1 MRISLLPKLIVL
13 TACLWYAM
21 SASAYDFYSG
31 GFYYDIKGSNQV
43 EVTYENDDYASYSG
57 VVNIPSQ
64 VTYNGTTYTVVS
76 IGYQA
81 FTLSDIT
88 EVTIPNTVTRI
99 GGNAFRICRFL
110 EKVTM
115 TDAVTEIW
123 SQAFEG
129 CRRLK
134 EINLSENLEVL
145 PFSCFS
151 WCDSL
156 KSITLPHSL
165 NTIQSNAFKECH
177 NLKSITCMAW
187 EPPTMDPETAFASDV
202 LSTATLTVPKSS
214 YNDYKNASSPCSAF
228 NTIKSLY
235 YDIEKDGIYFLR
247 NNMGTLDVTY
257 KDNYYNTYS
266 GHVRI
271 PGWITLHEGDIDVEG
286 IGSQAFMSC
295 RNLTSV
301 SLTSSIKIIRNR
313 AFMYCSSLNS
323 ISIPS
328 SVETIEYNAFTG
340 CSTLTTITLR
350 EGLKTIGTQAMSGIP
365 LTSITLP
372 ASLESIDG
380 SALSCNTSLPAI
392 NVSASNPNYVSIDG
406 VLYTR
411 NGKTMMTYPAGKS
424 GTSYTVIE
432 GVETIANNAFD
443 RARNLEEINLP
454 NTLRQVQTCAFRE
467 CNALQQMEYPRG
479 VTDIANA
486 TMENCNSM
494 TSVTLPS
501 TLTHLGSNVFARC
514 TSLNDIYVKAVTPPT
529 CDIYEWYDY
538 EWDEVITDYTFT
550 NAQFNN
556 ASLYVPSASLNA
568 YKNAETW
575 KKFKHFIGVQ
585 FNPDFIPGDVNGD
598 GRVNITDVTVL
609 INYVSTGNG
618 NIDSDAA
625 DLTGDTYI
633 NISDIITLIS
643 NIINATSGN

>member
-1 MRISLLPKLIVL
+1 MKNQLLLKLLVL
-13 TACLWYAM
+13 TMCLWCAP
-21 SASAYDFYSG
+21 SANAYDFYSG
-31 GFYYDIKGSNQV
+31 GFYFDIKSNNQV

-64 VTYNGTTYTVVS
+64 VTYNGTTYTVTS

-88 EVTIPNTVTRI
+88 QVTIPNTVTRI
-99 GGNAFRICRFL
+99 GGNAFRICKQL

-115 TDAVTEIW
+115 TDAVTQIW

-129 CRRLK
+129 CRKLK
-134 EINLSENLEVL
+134 EINLSENLETL

-165 NTIQSNAFKECH
+165 NTIQTGAFKECH

-187 EPPTMDPETAFASDV
+187 EPPTWDGEMVFESDV
-202 LSTATLTVPKSS
+202 LSSATLTVPKSS
-214 YNDYKNASSPCSAF
+214 YNDYKNASSPWSAF

-235 YDIEKDGIYFLR
+235 YDIEKDGVYFLR

-257 KDNYYNTYS
+257 KDYYYNTYS

-271 PGWITLHEGDIDVEG
+271 PSWITLHEGDIDVEG
-286 IGSQAFMSC
+286 IGTQAFMSC

-301 SLTSSIKIIRNR
+301 SLPSGIKIIRDR

-328 SVETIEYNAFTG
+328 TVETIDQYAFTG

-350 EGLKTIGTQAMSGIP
+350 EGLKTVGTQAMSGIA

-372 ASLESIDG
+372 ASLMSIDG
-380 SALSCNTSLPAI
+380 SSLSCNTSLPAI
-392 NVSASNPNYVSIDG
+392 NIRADNPNYVSIDG

-411 NGKTMMTYPAGKS
+411 DGKTLVTYPAGKS
-424 GTSYTVIE
+424 GTTYTVQD
-432 GVETIANNAFD
+432 GVQVIANNAFD
-443 RARNLEEINLP
+443 RARSLTEINLP
-454 NTLRQVQTCAFRE
+454 STLKEVKTSAFRE
-467 CNALQQMEYPRG
+467 CNALQQMVYPRG
-479 VTDIANA
+479 VTSIAGSV
-486 TMENCNSM
+486 MDNCNSM

-501 TLTHLGSNVFARC
+501 TLTYLGASAFARC
-514 TSLNDIYVKAVTPPT
+514 TSLNEIIVKAVTPPV

-538 EWDEVITDYTFT
+538 DWDEMVTDYAFT
-550 NAQFNN
+550 YAQFNN
-556 ASLYVPSASLNA
+556 AYVYVPIQSYNNYRTADTWSKFRNL
-568 YKNAETW
+568 YGIEFPAE
-575 KKFKHFIGVQ
+575 I
-585 FNPDFIPGDVNGD
+585 ILGDVDGD
-598 GRVNITDVTVL
+598 GNVGIADVTAL
-609 INYVSTGNG
+609 IDYILDSNSSIILEAADVDGDG
-618 NIDSDAA
+618 NIGIA
-625 DLTGDTYI
+625 DVTAI
-633 NISDIITLIS
+633 IDIMLGT
-643 NIINATSGN
+643 